1 MKSTQRFIRENE
13 EFVEA
18 SQRAQYASF
27 AASQWLEFRLQI
39 LGCAVVTG
47 NYHHQL
53 FVYNLH
59 FDILYLKFFCLLI
72 FQALLSWLLSNM
84 DLNL

>member
-13 EFVEA
+13 EFVES

-27 AASQWLEFRLQI
+27 AASQWLEFKLQM

-47 NYHHQL
+47 
-53 FVYNLH
+53 
-59 FDILYLKFFCLLI
+59 K
-72 FQALLSWLLSNM
+72 W
-84 DLNL
+84 